1 LGSEPVPLDSVATVA
16 ALRKR
21 VSAWREA
28 GETVALVPTMGA
40 LHDAHLTLIAEAQAR
55 CDRTVV
61 SIFVNPKQFGPGE
74 DFTRYPRPIETDVA
88 ALRAANVDLLYA
100 PTVEEMYP
108 PGDNTTVS
116 VRGPLTAGLCAAARP
131 GHFDGVA
138 TVCTRL
144 FLQCLPDIAM
154 FGEKDYQQLLMIR
167 RMVADLAIPVEIV
180 AVETVRE
187 EGGLALSSRNAY
199 LSAEDRK
206 KAARINLILADVAA
220 AVADGGDIATEIGRG
235 LAALAKAGI
244 DDVDYL
250 EIRDAETLEPVT
262 TLVRPA
268 RVFVAVRLN
277 GTRLIDNRP
286 VETFATRTVPLRSVT
301 RKAS

>member
-1 LGSEPVPLDSVATVA
+1 METELGSEPAPFASVDTVA
-16 ALRKR
+16 ALRAR
-21 VSAWREA
+21 VAAWREA

-40 LHDAHLTLIAEAQAR
+40 LHKAHLALIAEGQAR

-74 DFTRYPRPIETDVA
+74 DFARYPRPMEADVT
-88 ALRAANVDLLYA
+88 ALRAAKVDLLYA
-100 PTVEEMYP
+100 PGVEEMYP

-167 RMVADLAIPVEIV
+167 RMVADLAIPLEIV
-180 AVETVRE
+180 ALETVRE
-187 EGGLALSSRNAY
+187 ADGLALSSRNVY
-199 LSAEDRK
+199 LSAEDRA
-206 KAARINLILADVAA
+206 KAARINVVLAEIAETLAA
-220 AVADGGDIATEIGRG
+220 GADIAAETGKG
-235 LAALAKAGI
+235 LAALRQAGL
-244 DDVDYL
+244 DDIDYL
-250 EIRDAETLEPVT
+250 EVRDAETLEPAT
-262 TLVRPA
+262 TLVRPV
-268 RVFVAVRLN
+268 RVFAAVRVG

-286 VETFATRTVPLRSVT
+286 VRR
-301 RKAS
+301 